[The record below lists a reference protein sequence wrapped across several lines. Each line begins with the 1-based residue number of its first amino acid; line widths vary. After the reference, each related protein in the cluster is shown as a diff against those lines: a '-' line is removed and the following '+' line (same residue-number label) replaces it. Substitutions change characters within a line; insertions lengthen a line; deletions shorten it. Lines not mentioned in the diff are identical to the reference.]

1 MKRLD
6 LQRLGL
12 GLAAPLLA
20 LIVALLLSSVALAFS
35 GNSPLKTFESMLDY
49 GAEPGTMV
57 QTVNRSV
64 TYYLS
69 ALAVAIGFRMNLF
82 NIGVDGQY
90 RIAAFFAAL
99 VGGWL
104 VLPGPLLMVVVVL
117 VAVVVGAIWAGIAA
131 VLKATRGVS
140 EVISTIM
147 LNVIGAGIVAYLI
160 DPDRLGTLIGS
171 QQVSTEPMPDNAFL
185 PGIPVSGGEIFGF
198 IVIAAACGLGYWVLL
213 GRTRFG
219 FDLRATGISESAAV
233 ASGVSVKKMIIRT
246 MLLSGGVAGLVGMPL
261 LLGESHAY
269 ASDFPAGYGFSG
281 IAIALLGRNHPVGI
295 AIGALLWSFLEQ
307 SSQILDLE
315 GVPKEIVTIMQGIT
329 VLSVVVAYELVRRF
343 SLTQQQRRV
352 GAELRAAAP
361 VPVGP
366 DGTPIAADGPTASG
380 PTASGPTGPT
390 ASGPSGPD
398 GPGDAP
404 RHAAGGSAT
413 GDAGPGRHSAEPGDP
428 PDRDRPAG
436 GSARD
441 GGGDPA

>member
-1 MKRLD
+1 VRRFD
-6 LQRLGL
+6 LQRVGL

-20 LIVALLLSSVALAFS
+20 IIVALLLSSVALVIS
-35 GNSPLKTFESMLDY
+35 GNSPTGTYKAMLDY
-49 GAEPGTMV
+49 GLDDTTIV
-57 QTVNRSV
+57 QTINRAT

-90 RIAAFFAAL
+90 RIAAFFAAV

-104 VLPGPLLMVVVVL
+104 ALPGPVLMVVVVL
-117 VAVVVGAIWAGIAA
+117 VAVAVGALWAGIAA

-147 LNVIGAGIVAYLI
+147 LNVIGAGLVAYLI
-160 DPDRLGTLIGS
+160 DPGRLGTTIGS
-171 QQVSTEPMPDNAFL
+171 QQVSTEPMPADAYL
-185 PGIPVSGGEIFGF
+185 PGIPVPGGDVYGF
-198 IVIAAACGLGYWVLL
+198 VVVAALVGVGYWVLL

-219 FDLRATGISESAAV
+219 FDLRATGLSETAAV
-233 ASGVSVKKMIIRT
+233 ASGVDVKKMVVRT
-246 MLLSGGVAGLVGMPL
+246 MLLSGAVAGLVGMPL

-307 SSQILDLE
+307 SAQILDLE

-343 SLTQQQRRV
+343 SLVQQQRRV
-352 GAELRAAAP
+352 GAELRAAA
-361 VPVGP
+361 
-366 DGTPIAADGPTASG
+366 
-380 PTASGPTGPT
+380 
-390 ASGPSGPD
+390 
-398 GPGDAP
+398 
-404 RHAAGGSAT
+404 AT
-413 GDAGPGRHSAEPGDP
+413 EE
-428 PDRDRPAG
+428 
-436 GSARD
+436 AR
-441 GGGDPA
+441 